1 MILCICN
8 NVRKGDKARYHLIG
22 TNCGVCT
29 RNMIEIT
36 DEAITQLLKKQTE
49 EGWAN
54 IRLGITGG
62 GCAGFEYIFDSIND
76 AGNSDDVFLDHGKFG
91 IVIDKLSIP
100 YLVGM
105 TLDYRKEG
113 LNEVFKFINPK
124 EEASCGCGVSINFDL
139 EKVKIDENKIFAVD
153 LS

>member
-62 GCAGFEYIFDSIND
+62 GCAGFEYIFDSVNHDGDSND
-76 AGNSDDVFLDHGKFG
+76 VYIDYGKFG
-91 IVIDKLSIP
+91 VVIDKVSVP

-105 TLDYRKEG
+105 TLDYVKEG

-124 EEASCGCGVSINFDL
+124 EASSCGCGVSINFDL
-139 EKVKIDENKIFAVD
+139 EKVDEDKIFAVD